1 MFGTTYEE
9 LPSSVREIVLSKEKW
24 RKFRLFVQ
32 WALIAVAIVC
42 SVVSGIANA
51 AKGEG
56 EAAGVSFAL
65 IIVFVMLISAIS
77 GLDHLGFMFKKAV
90 KNGIGLIII
99 LGLWYI
105 VVFAGIIA
113 LALYS
118 GWVFLI
124 IDSIL
129 FLLKKPLISQKQI
142 TRIINSEKVQSELLA
157 QAYAGAN
164 EPSASDKLA
173 ELKEML
179 DSGLITAEEFNAKKS
194 ELLNNL

>member
-1 MFGTTYEE
+1 MSGITYEE
-9 LPSSVREIVLSKEKW
+9 LPSSVREIVLSKEKG

-32 WALIAVAIVC
+32 WALIAVAIVY

-51 AKGEG
+51 AKGNE
-56 EAAGVSFAL
+56 EAANLSFSL

-129 FLLKKPLISQKQI
+129 FFLKKPLISQKQI
-142 TRIINSEKVQSELLA
+142 TRIINSEKVQSELLV

-164 EPSASDKLA
+164 EPSAADRLA

-179 DSGLITAEEFNAKKS
+179 DSGLITEEEFNAKKS
-194 ELLNNL
+194 ELLNNF